1 MNELTISLDPH
12 RKTPLYE
19 QIYGFIR
26 EEIRG
31 GRIRAGERLPSA
43 RALSGYL
50 SVSRST
56 VDLAYEQLV
65 SEGYLESVPCKGY
78 FVCEIEGLYR
88 LDEKKEETKEDDAA
102 EQMPFRYDFAVTGT
116 APGGFPQNSWKKIS
130 KEVLLD
136 ADDSLFQLGDAKGE
150 HGLREAIRD
159 YLHHARGVNC
169 RTEQIIVGAGND
181 YLLMLLSVILG
192 RGHKVAMENP
202 TYISAYR
209 CFAKLGYAMCTISMD
224 EAGMRPDFA
233 GKRVLDLGCGYG
245 WHCIYAAEHGAAA
258 VTGVDLSEKMLA
270 VAREK
275 TTAPQVTYIRGDMA
289 ETPFPPESFDV
300 VLSSLAIHYLPSFT
314 DFLERVRQCLS
325 PGGDFVFSVEHP
337 IFTAAG
343 PQEWY
348 YGPDG
353 TPLHFPVDRY
363 FEEGRRTAR
372 FLGEDVTKY
381 HRTLTTYLD
390 GLLTGGFQ
398 LLRVVEPQPPARM
411 LGQPGM
417 RDELRRPMMLLVSAR
432 KRTAWPHGKPGRRD
446 GPG

>member
-1 MNELTISLDPH
+1 M
-12 RKTPLYE
+12 
-19 QIYGFIR
+19 
-26 EEIRG
+26 
-31 GRIRAGERLPSA
+31 
-43 RALSGYL
+43 
-50 SVSRST
+50 
-56 VDLAYEQLV
+56 
-65 SEGYLESVPCKGY
+65 
-78 FVCEIEGLYR
+78 
-88 LDEKKEETKEDDAA
+88 
-102 EQMPFRYDFAVTGT
+102 
-116 APGGFPQNSWKKIS
+116 
-130 KEVLLD
+130 
-136 ADDSLFQLGDAKGE
+136 
-150 HGLREAIRD
+150 
-159 YLHHARGVNC
+159 
-169 RTEQIIVGAGND
+169 
-181 YLLMLLSVILG
+181 
-192 RGHKVAMENP
+192 
-202 TYISAYR
+202 
-209 CFAKLGYAMCTISMD
+209 
-224 EAGMRPDFA
+224 
-233 GKRVLDLGCGYG
+233 LDLGCGYG
-245 WHCIYAAEHGAAA
+245 WHCIYAAEHGAAS

>member
-1 MNELTISLDPH
+1 M
-12 RKTPLYE
+12 
-19 QIYGFIR
+19 
-26 EEIRG
+26 
-31 GRIRAGERLPSA
+31 
-43 RALSGYL
+43 
-50 SVSRST
+50 
-56 VDLAYEQLV
+56 
-65 SEGYLESVPCKGY
+65 
-78 FVCEIEGLYR
+78 
-88 LDEKKEETKEDDAA
+88 
-102 EQMPFRYDFAVTGT
+102 
-116 APGGFPQNSWKKIS
+116 
-130 KEVLLD
+130 
-136 ADDSLFQLGDAKGE
+136 
-150 HGLREAIRD
+150 
-159 YLHHARGVNC
+159 
-169 RTEQIIVGAGND
+169 
-181 YLLMLLSVILG
+181 
-192 RGHKVAMENP
+192 
-202 TYISAYR
+202 
-209 CFAKLGYAMCTISMD
+209 
-224 EAGMRPDFA
+224 
-233 GKRVLDLGCGYG
+233 
-245 WHCIYAAEHGAAA
+245 
-258 VTGVDLSEKMLA
+258 
-270 VAREK
+270 
-275 TTAPQVTYIRGDMA
+275 TYIRGDMA

-300 VLSSLAIHYLPSFT
+300 VLSSLAIHCLPSFT

>member
-1 MNELTISLDPH
+1 MKKSPYD
-12 RKTPLYE
+12 
-19 QIYGFIR
+19 R
-26 EEIRG
+26 ERFFEKYSQMDRSRLG
-31 GRIRAGERLPSA
+31 LAGAGEWES
-43 RALSGYL
+43 
-50 SVSRST
+50 
-56 VDLAYEQLV
+56 
-65 SEGYLESVPCKGY
+65 LEP
-78 FVCEIEGLYR
+78 
-88 LDEKKEETKEDDAA
+88 
-102 EQMPFRYDFAVTGT
+102 
-116 APGGFPQNSWKKIS
+116 
-130 KEVLLD
+130 LL
-136 ADDSLFQLGDAKGE
+136 
-150 HGLREAIRD
+150 
-159 YLHHARGVNC
+159 
-169 RTEQIIVGAGND
+169 
-181 YLLMLLSVILG
+181 
-192 RGHKVAMENP
+192 
-202 TYISAYR
+202 
-209 CFAKLGYAMCTISMD
+209 
-224 EAGMRPDFA
+224 PDFA

-245 WHCIYAAEHGAAA
+245 WHCIYAAEHGAAS
-258 VTGVDLSEKMLA
+258 VTGVD
-270 VAREK
+270 
-275 TTAPQVTYIRGDMA
+275 
-289 ETPFPPESFDV
+289 
-300 VLSSLAIHYLPSFT
+300 
-314 DFLERVRQCLS
+314 LS